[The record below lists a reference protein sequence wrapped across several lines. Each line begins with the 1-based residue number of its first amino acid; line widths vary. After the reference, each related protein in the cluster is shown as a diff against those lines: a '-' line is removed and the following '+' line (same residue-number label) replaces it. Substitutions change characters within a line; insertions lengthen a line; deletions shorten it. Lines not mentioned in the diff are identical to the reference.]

1 MTILLYA
8 CQTSDTLAN
17 AEASHKV
24 SLEGSPH
31 LPRSGITCC
40 CCGNGGT
47 REGRRRAGVKVT
59 EGDEVDALP
68 AKGGLS
74 DPLRPPC
81 RAQHSGPT
89 SLMLYYIITS
99 PCKC

>member
-1 MTILLYA
+1 MEGRSHLL
-8 CQTSDTLAN
+8 
-17 AEASHKV
+17 
-24 SLEGSPH
+24 
-31 LPRSGITCC
+31 RSGITCC

-47 REGRRRAGVKVT
+47 REGRRRAVVKVT

-68 AKGGLS
+68 AKGGRS

-89 SLMLYYIITS
+89 SRRRVTRNNGEAGV
-99 PCKC
+99 PEDWCRV